1 MAWAGII
8 LGGGDG
14 KRLRTLTRALTG
26 DDRPKQFCA
35 VVGRETLL
43 EQTRRRARLLI
54 PHERLLTVVTRKHER
69 YFRPALVDAAPGT
82 VVVQPEARGTAIA
95 VLYALLRLEALGSTS
110 AVAVLPSDHYVSDD
124 GVFMTHVL
132 SAFKIVQ
139 ARRDLVVV
147 LGIVADRPEPAYGST
162 ARRVDSRALANA
174 ALPRGEVLGE
184 AAGGGCRAAHGTRVS
199 LEQPGARRP
208 SCDAA
213 RDDLPSSTGARHHIR
228 AGRRA
233 CEHVVGKRDCA
244 ASVRA
249 GRSHGPVAAGAGG
262 AFDAA
267 RSAAGQHGA
276 LGRPRT
282 TRTRVR
288 DSRTTARATN
298 VGVSGVGRGLITA

>member
-139 ARRDLVVV
+139 
-147 LGIVADRPEPAYGST
+147 S
-162 ARRVDSRALANA
+162 RRVLAA
-174 ALPRGEVLGE
+174 PPTPLAVLP
-184 AAGGGCRAAHGTRVS
+184 VS
-199 LEQPGARRP
+199 TVRW
-208 SCDAA
+208 
-213 RDDLPSSTGARHHIR
+213 DDLGQPARVYATR
-228 AGRRA
+228 ARLRA
-233 CEHVVGKRDCA
+233 R
-244 ASVRA
+244 
-249 GRSHGPVAAGAGG
+249 PM
-262 AFDAA
+262 
-267 RSAAGQHGA
+267 SA
-276 LGRPRT
+276 
-282 TRTRVR
+282 
-288 DSRTTARATN
+288 
-298 VGVSGVGRGLITA
+298 

>member
-147 LGIVADRPEPAYGST
+147 LGIVADRPEPAYGWIQLGEWILGRWPTPLFRVGRFWEKPPAVVAERLMARGGLWNSLVLVAHPATLRETIYRALPELVTIFAPVAARANTSLANET
-162 ARRVDSRALANA
+162 ARRAFARVAPMDLSR
-174 ALPRGEVLGE
+174 
-184 AAGGGCRAAHGTRVS
+184 RVV
-199 LEQPGARRP
+199 A
-208 SCDAA
+208 
-213 RDDLPSSTGARHHIR
+213 
-228 AGRRA
+228 
-233 CEHVVGKRDCA
+233 A
-244 ASVRA
+244 ASTPPAVLP
-249 GRSHGPVAAGAGG
+249 GRPGRWGDPRPPARVDATPARLRPGPISAWGAG
-262 AFDAA
+262 
-267 RSAAGQHGA
+267 
-276 LGRPRT
+276 
-282 TRTRVR
+282 
-288 DSRTTARATN
+288 
-298 VGVSGVGRGLITA
+298 